1 MAFRWSGYLLLSLWP
16 ISVYLSAR
24 AFGAGRPAAAASAAM
39 APFLVSA
46 TGVGYEQHA
55 YVWTGFGVWTQL
67 WASWTLPLAWG
78 LSWRA
83 VRHGR
88 GCLKAVLLCA
98 LTVALHFETGYLA
111 LSVLVVWPFVAGRP
125 LVARLRRAAL
135 LLGGSLLA
143 GSWVIVPLV
152 QQRSWAALNE
162 PLQGTALA
170 DGYGAQR
177 VLGWLVSGQLLDY
190 GRLPVVSLLAALG
203 LGLAWLAWSVDV
215 DARGPLVALG
225 VCLVLAFGRTTFG
238 PLADLVPGG
247 ADLFFRRF
255 MMGAQLAAL
264 LLAGRGAAWLAAR
277 GGRLLEH
284 RAPRWP
290 PGLSVATAVVAGLA
304 VLAPAWVQLGAYDR

>member
-1 MAFRWSGYLLLSLWP
+1 MTGAGARPAPESATLAYAARPPPADGGRAGAWWAWSVVAAAVGWDLAYLRALTVAVAYLNDSSVHEQMVRFATAQLRAGQLPLTTWFPFLGEGSPQFLHYQSLPALLTGLVGLVTGPDVAFRWSGYLLLSLWP

-88 GCLKAVLLCA
+88 GCLKAVLLRA

-152 QQRSWAALNE
+152 QQRSWAA
-162 PLQGTALA
+162 
-170 DGYGAQR
+170 
-177 VLGWLVSGQLLDY
+177 
-190 GRLPVVSLLAALG
+190 
-203 LGLAWLAWSVDV
+203 
-215 DARGPLVALG
+215 
-225 VCLVLAFGRTTFG
+225 RTS
-238 PLADLVPGG
+238 
-247 ADLFFRRF
+247 RY
-255 MMGAQLAAL
+255 
-264 LLAGRGAAWLAAR
+264 
-277 GGRLLEH
+277 

-290 PGLSVATAVVAGLA
+290 TATGRSECWAGSSRASCSTL
-304 VLAPAWVQLGAYDR
+304 LPCI